1 LPGRVPKATK
11 PKKESGQQ
19 GLGFLGAPLWLV
31 HRAGR
36 FAAEWSLL
44 GGLRQ
49 LRDLLGLGKAKKYGD
64 PSSGD
69 LSVVYRDG
77 EGPAC
82 SRSGVDAA
90 LAVAKAAD
98 VTGGVAAID
107 KGQAATTCSA
117 RGLQG
122 GRQACPRWS
131 QDPALVPH
139 EDTSQCTAT
148 SGAWVH
154 RSRTSR
160 SPLGVENCTPKTC
173 PTRAGRGFKMLP

>member
-1 LPGRVPKATK
+1 M
-11 PKKESGQQ
+11 
-19 GLGFLGAPLWLV
+19 

-139 EDTSQCTAT
+139 AVRTPASVRLHPEP
-148 SGAWVH
+148 GYIVH
-154 RSRTSR
+154 G
-160 SPLGVENCTPKTC
+160 L
-173 PTRAGRGFKMLP
+173 RGLHWA